1 MAMMAIDALILTL
14 IETGRRASV
23 EEVALLVAHVAQA
36 PFASYP
42 SQVPPLV
49 RVGLQQAG
57 ITLPSGKV
65 RSVEWHLLKRI
76 YLDQQWPIGTTEA
89 EFIADLHRAILHPR
103 TEIWTYRY
111 YSHPYAGFLSSSHVQ
126 QRSQVERSIF
136 VAYSPLFG
144 TITTAYQTGG
154 ISHVVDATFS
164 DLVQHR

>member
-1 MAMMAIDALILTL
+1 MTAIDGLILNL
-14 IETGRRASV
+14 IKTGRRASV
-23 EEVALLVAHVAQA
+23 GEVTLLVAHVAQA

-111 YSHPYAGFLSSSHVQ
+111 YSHPYAGFLSPSDVQ
-126 QRSQVERSIF
+126 HRSQAERSIF
-136 VAYSPLFG
+136 VAYSPVFG

-154 ISHVVDATFS
+154 INQVFDATFS